1 LLYINHLDYLRK
13 FSYLKDM
20 LLNYKSFPN
29 KMNTNIYDSKFTT
42 VIKSLFSF
50 VNRKMRTLIQSKGA
64 FKINSMI

>member
-1 LLYINHLDYLRK
+1 
-13 FSYLKDM
+13 M

-50 VNRKMRTLIQSKGA
+50 VNRKMRSLIQSKGA